1 MGSNKEKITKV
12 VFYIACIV
20 ASITK
25 MFIGI
30 DYDEGSTTTACM
42 RLFQGDLFLRENWGG
57 GQFAM
62 FPACLLIEF
71 YKLLTGG
78 IEGIFF
84 FLRVVSTLLQAGVTA
99 FFLIRLNVALIIAG
113 LPQ

>member
-30 DYDEGSTTTACM
+30 DYDEGTTTTACM
-42 RLFQGDLFLRENWGG
+42 RFFQGELFLRENWGG
-57 GQFAM
+57 SVYSVSSR
-62 FPACLLIEF
+62 FPH
-71 YKLLTGG
+71 
-78 IEGIFF
+78 
-84 FLRVVSTLLQAGVTA
+84 
-99 FFLIRLNVALIIAG
+99 
-113 LPQ
+113 